1 MEGEKNIVSAHLER
15 KCMGAC
21 KVCHPPL
28 HKLIITNLS
37 LVLRST
43 ASQDVKP
50 HQKTSLT
57 ATHPILPPSPSPTP
71 PAPTSPPQP
80 APAPLILKT
89 KVESGS
95 LFDIRTCAQQKLSN
109 LILWIHRLF
118 SISATSVLD
127 ISVGNEAFFFPLILN
142 TFSVPRATRWKL

>member
-1 MEGEKNIVSAHLER
+1 MWREKKTLCQHILSANAWEPV
-15 KCMGAC
+15 KSAT
-21 KVCHPPL
+21 PL

-57 ATHPILPPSPSPTP
+57 ATPLPPTIPL
-71 PAPTSPPQP
+71 SPPDTHKP
-80 APAPLILKT
+80 PLPPPAPLILKT

-95 LFDIRTCAQQKLSN
+95 LFDICTCAQQKLSN
-109 LILWIHRLF
+109 LRLWIHHLF
-118 SISATSVLD
+118 SISATSVLLEAM
-127 ISVGNEAFFFPLILN
+127 VGSFFFPLILN
-142 TFSVPRATRWKL
+142 TFSVPQAT